1 MALLECWFIAFLS
14 IESALYS
21 QKVVKQ
27 QNAMP
32 RKKCRHLW
40 LAEEVARGPGTPWS
54 SRIRWKK
61 SWYYLFTVYYYYT
74 SIYVMF
80 TLNIH
85 CSVVHG
91 NTYVD
96 FRTYVICLLFEYC
109 VGRRRDKA
117 LMKRDWFRPVEGNQ
131 ISRCLRCS
139 LGQDLEDI
147 DMAQRNIV
155 I

>member
-1 MALLECWFIAFLS
+1 MRCQE
-14 IESALYS
+14 
-21 QKVVKQ
+21 KNVVIYGW
-27 QNAMP
+27 
-32 RKKCRHLW
+32 RKRW
-40 LAEEVARGPGTPWS
+40 PGDRGPLDQAGS
-54 SRIRWKK
+54 DEKNHDII
-61 SWYYLFTVYYYYT
+61 YLQFYYYT

-117 LMKRDWFRPVEGNQ
+117 MMKRDWFRPVEGNQ